1 MSERVCELA
10 CCYSPKLGPGY
21 HKTMLIDKP
30 PKSKQPCLAVVA
42 LGAQALLI
50 LLVTGDFLGSA

>member
-1 MSERVCELA
+1 
-10 CCYSPKLGPGY
+10 
-21 HKTMLIDKP
+21 MLIDKP